1 MVSLLQSIILSI
13 IQGITEWLP
22 ISSSGHLALLHNFFG
37 FQNLPFDVFLH
48 FASILAVIVIFWKDL
63 IKLLNFKDRENLK
76 YVLKLII
83 ALIPAAVVGVLFKDQ
98 IESFF
103 SSFFYLGI
111 FFMLSGIIIYS
122 TKFSIPKKEKPN
134 FLDTVIIGFF
144 QALAILP
151 GVSRSG
157 STISSGMLTGVKK
170 EEAVKFSFILAVPI
184 VLGASLLEVK
194 DLVMENIDLSVL
206 LISFV
211 ITFIV
216 SLFVI
221 KVLLK
226 IIKGKKFYI
235 FGIYDFILGLI
246 VFISS
251 FFL

>member
-48 FASILAVIVIFWKDL
+48 FASILAVIVVFWKD
-63 IKLLNFKDRENLK
+63 IIRLLNFKEENIK
-76 YVLKLII
+76 YILKLLV
-83 ALIPAAVVGVLFKDQ
+83 ALIPAGIIGILFKEQ
-98 IESFF
+98 IENFF
-103 SSFFYLGI
+103 SSFFYLGM
-111 FFMLSGIIIYS
+111 FFMISGVIIYS

-134 FLDTVIIGFF
+134 FLDSIIIGFF

-157 STISSGMLTGVKK
+157 ATISSGLIRGVKK
-170 EEAVKFSFILAVPI
+170 EEAVKFSFLLAIPI

-194 DLVMENIDLSVL
+194 DLVMENIDLSIL
-206 LISFV
+206 LISFIV
-211 ITFIV
+211 TFVV

-221 KVLLK
+221 KVLLR
-226 IIKGKKFYI
+226 IIKDRKFYI

>member
-48 FASILAVIVIFWKDL
+48 FASILAVIVVFWKD
-63 IKLLNFKDRENLK
+63 IIRLLNFKEENLK
-76 YVLKLII
+76 YILKLLV
-83 ALIPAAVVGVLFKDQ
+83 ALIPAGIVGILFKEQ
-98 IESFF
+98 IENFF
-103 SSFFYLGI
+103 SSFFYLGM
-111 FFMLSGIIIYS
+111 FFMISGVIIYS

-134 FLDTVIIGFF
+134 FLDSIIIGFF

-157 STISSGMLTGVKK
+157 ATISSGLIRGVKK
-170 EEAVKFSFILAVPI
+170 EEAVKFSFLLAIPI

-194 DLVMENIDLSVL
+194 DLVMENIDLSIIVT
-206 LISFV
+206 FV
-211 ITFIV
+211 V

-221 KVLLK
+221 KVLLR